1 MITRLVK
8 LTLQSS
14 QVDDFISLFHSTRES
29 IRSFPGCSGVQLFR
43 DLQDK
48 DIVFTYSTWDSTEA
62 LETYR
67 KSDLFRITWEKAK
80 KCFSKPAE
88 AWSLVE
94 K

>member
-8 LTLQSS
+8 LTLQPSKI
-14 QVDDFISLFHSTRES
+14 DDFTSLFRSTRDS

-43 DLQDK
+43 DLK
-48 DIVFTYSTWDSTEA
+48 NADIVFTYSTWDSAESLEA
-62 LETYR
+62 YR
-67 KSDLFRITWEKAK
+67 SSDLFRNTWEKAK
-80 KCFSKPAE
+80 ACFSEPAE